1 MKSLKNIILGIS
13 CASAIALTGCIDETL
28 PTHQATDEQLS
39 SSSKATEALLW
50 AMPAFAN
57 NYKTV
62 DGGDYDY
69 GYASLMH
76 IRDVMTEEMV
86 VSESNYDHY
95 SAWEHNQ

>member
-50 AMPAFAN
+50 AMPAFAITI
-57 NYKTV
+57 KP
-62 DGGDYDY
+62 
-69 GYASLMH
+69 
-76 IRDVMTEEMV
+76 
-86 VSESNYDHY
+86 
-95 SAWEHNQ
+95 